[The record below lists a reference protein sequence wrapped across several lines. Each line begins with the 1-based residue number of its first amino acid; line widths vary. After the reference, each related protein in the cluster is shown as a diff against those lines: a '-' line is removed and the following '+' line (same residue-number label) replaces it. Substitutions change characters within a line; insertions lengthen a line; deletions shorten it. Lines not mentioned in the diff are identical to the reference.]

1 MSPRF
6 SDVLV
11 FELAGDIFAI
21 PLDAIR
27 EILPLPF
34 LSKPPGLPS
43 ILAGFL
49 NLGGQAIS
57 VLNLKRLFDM
67 PDSVSGP
74 YSHVVVLK
82 QTNVPLGLLVDR
94 SAGTAAAPPESFVPV
109 ADGHSLNDCVE
120 ADVRIGNQT
129 AHVLSVERL
138 LLKQERARVG
148 ELQAME
154 QKRLER
160 LEESSQ

>member
-1 MSPRF
+1 MSPRT

-11 FELAGDIFAI
+11 FELNGSPFAI
-21 PLDAIR
+21 PLDAVR
-27 EILPLPF
+27 EILPLPL
-34 LSKPPGLPS
+34 LSIPPSLPS

-49 NLGGQAIS
+49 NLGGQAIP

-67 PDSVSGP
+67 PDSGSGP

-82 QTNVPLGLLVDR
+82 QTNVSLGLLVDR
-94 SAGTAAAPPESFVPV
+94 SAGTAAVPPESLVPV

-120 ADVRIGNQT
+120 ADARIGNQT

-138 LLKQERARVG
+138 LLKQEQARVA

-154 QKRLER
+154 QERLER
-160 LEESSQ
+160 LAEPSR